1 MITSFYAGLCG
12 LLLVVL
18 YARVSQRRLGTKIG
32 TGTGGDSEL
41 EQRVRAH
48 GNFVETVPLVL
59 ILLYLVE
66 QTGASPA
73 VIHGFGASFVIAR
86 VAHAQG
92 MSSTLGRS
100 AGRFYS
106 SVGTL
111 LITAGLAIWL
121 IAHGIASL

>member
-1 MITSFYAGLCG
+1 MITAFYAGLCG

-18 YARVSQRRLGTKIG
+18 YVRVSQRRIG
-32 TGTGGDSEL
+32 TRIGSGTGGDPQL

-48 GNFVETVPLVL
+48 ANFIETTPLVL

-100 AGRFYS
+100 AGRFYGS
-106 SVGTL
+106 IGTL

-121 IAHGIASL
+121 IAYGVSSL